1 MIVFCMKNEDTNL
14 LKIIIGPETRAMS
27 SVSGLVTMDLDEI
40 IDILKS
46 NPLNKNML
54 QVSFCENED
63 EVRKFLSEN
72 ATIKRVIEGDR
83 NGEIPPIQ
91 SKPRKVKCPTCSGD
105 ALIDSEGN
113 IHPCESCL
121 KIDAYKK
128 GIEKGMQQ
136 AKPKRK
142 RSTNKRKTTTKK
154 NSILMEYDDN
164 GKFEDDTSNMD

>member
-27 SVSGLVTMDLDEI
+27 SVSGLITVDLDEI
-40 IDILKS
+40 LEVLRS

-54 QVSFCENED
+54 QVSFCESEE
-63 EVRKFLSEN
+63 EVRKFLNEN
-72 ATIKRVIEGDR
+72 ATIKRVLDGDK
-83 NGEIPPIQ
+83 NDILPSIP

-113 IHPCESCL
+113 IHPCEACL

-128 GIEKGMQQ
+128 GIEKGMEQ

-142 RSTNKRKTTTKK
+142 RSTSKRKTITKK
-154 NSILMEYDDN
+154 NSILMEYRDN
-164 GKFEDDTSNMD
+164 GKFEDDTSDMD